1 MPRRLPRSFNCPAE
15 LTLAVIGGKWK
26 TAILC
31 YLSQRQM
38 RYSELRRL
46 LPQLSDKV
54 LSERLRELEHNG
66 LVVKTISPAARA
78 VTVYG
83 LSERG
88 ESLQPMLNEVYRWG
102 AEHASIYGVRCA
114 LQPLGIM
121 REVLSGQALAAET

>member
-1 MPRRLPRSFNCPAE
+1 
-15 LTLAVIGGKWK
+15 
-26 TAILC
+26 
-31 YLSQRQM
+31 M

-54 LSERLRELEHNG
+54 LSDRLRELEYNG
-66 LVVKTISPAARA
+66 LVVKNASHSARS

-102 AEHASIYGVRCA
+102 AEHASFYGVRCA
-114 LQPLGIM
+114 LQPLGVM
-121 REVLSGQALAAET
+121 REVLSSEALAVET